1 MASIKRSTTFQP
13 KDLDFGETLSRKT
26 NEYFQAQ
33 NRKMEGKV
41 RMAVSMAFQIAHQ
54 KRPYISN
61 VQAKSEGRRM
71 ISKGKYLRVS
81 DPDAQLGVP
90 VAFINGGTLQQSIK
104 TKFKWTRA
112 GTRFQGSVYVDS
124 PGIEY
129 ASFLE
134 FGTSKMRARPF
145 MRPAI
150 TLTREAIKSMLQKN
164 A

>member
-1 MASIKRSTTFQP
+1 MAIIRRGTTFQP
-13 KDLDFGETLSRKT
+13 KDLDFGTILNRKT
-26 NEYFQAQ
+26 NEYFQTQ
-33 NRKMEGKV
+33 NKNMEKKV
-41 RMAVSMAFQIAHQ
+41 RMAVTMAYNIAHQ

-61 VQAKSEGRRM
+61 VEAKAQGRRKL
-71 ISKGKYLRVS
+71 SKGRYLRVS

-90 VAFINGGTLQQSIK
+90 VAFLNGGTLQQSIK
-104 TKFKWTRA
+104 TRFRWISA
-112 GTRFQGSVYVDS
+112 GRKFQGSVYVDA

-150 TLTREAIKSMLQKN
+150 TLTRDAIKAMLAKL
-164 A
+164 